1 MKTNILTL
9 ITVLLAIT
17 FTSCEKEIEF
27 NGEHSDPKLVINS
40 LVEPEQPVKA
50 HLSKSYFFLD
60 NQANTAA
67 PDDVVAELYVNGNRI
82 GPMTR
87 YVDTLWESS
96 QYYDFKV
103 LTAFASDYCPQDGD
117 IVKITATANGFDE
130 VEGMTSALPK
140 IVDCQMD
147 VEVEEWHSAYY
158 HPYFDAYG
166 EYEEDSLL
174 QVWGY
179 LNLTFTITDPNPGK
193 TNCFRLSTRKN
204 YNTNDGENMRYIS
217 YDYDDPIFGTSS
229 FMENDFFDASDL
241 DTRPEGVFTDLL
253 FDGNSYRLKVKV
265 YFNCD
270 IDEVFDPDFFR
281 VPFLLEHLSKEY
293 YNYLNTCNQ
302 GDEVAFQIYTEPI
315 QTFSNVNG
323 GFGIVAG
330 RTTDTLWLSL
340 PIEEP

>member
-1 MKTNILTL
+1 MKTNILAF
-9 ITVLLAIT
+9 ITISAALL

-40 LVEPEQPVKA
+40 LVEPSQPVKA
-50 HLSKSYFFLD
+50 LLSKSYFFLD

-103 LTAFASDYCPQDGD
+103 LTAFASDYCPQAGD
-117 IVKITATANGFDE
+117 LVKITAAANNFDDVEAETSPLPNAVDYQIE
-130 VEGMTSALPK
+130 VEVT
-140 IVDCQMD
+140 D
-147 VEVEEWHSAYY
+147 WHSWYQHDY
-158 HPYFDAYG
+158 NYETQ
-166 EYEEDSLL
+166 EYEEDSILE
-174 QVWGY
+174 VWGD
-179 LNLTFTITDPNPGK
+179 LELTLTLADSNPGK
-193 TNCFRLSTRKN
+193 TDCFRLSTRKN
-204 YNTNDGENMRYIS
+204 YNTYDGENMRYIS

-253 FDGNSYRLKVKV
+253 FDGNSYRLKMKV